1 MLVGLSGVDNN
12 TLGTCIVDFNES
24 HDEYEIETILLVLV
38 SIHE

>member
-12 TLGTCIVDFNES
+12 TLRTFIVDFNES
-24 HDEYEIETILLVLV
+24 HDGYEIETISLVLV